1 MRTLRLSDFLVAFLV
16 AIIISFFAGQCV
28 AQSWYSNQYKKNGS
42 TSQLNSKTVAQKKLT
57 VYQKHSNLY
66 KIRRE
71 IAHSKKR
78 KNFKK
83 AKTR

>member
-1 MRTLRLSDFLVAFLV
+1 MKTLFILLLTFGYVD
-16 AIIISFFAGQCV
+16 
-28 AQSWYSNQYKKNGS
+28 AQSFYANRHKNGRS
-42 TSQLNSKTVAQKKLT
+42 TQLNGKTVMQRKQVSA
-57 VYQKHSNLY
+57 YQQHSTLY
-66 KIRRE
+66 KIRRD